1 LARHHWH
8 RRTRGTFADPTLACA
23 VATLLD
29 DRCTAMGSSLDAYCL
44 MPDHVHLLL
53 QITVGNLIHVVRDAK
68 SRTTRL

>member
-1 LARHHWH
+1 
-8 RRTRGTFADPTLACA
+8 
-23 VATLLD
+23 
-29 DRCTAMGSSLDAYCL
+29 MGSSLDAYCL